1 MGRGDDLLLDLRQP
15 CRPSQGTAF
24 QECCSE
30 SPGLPA
36 FRLPQLFGSRSRRG
50 VNGRAVVLRTSFVAL
65 AFHLRTDQLLVAPE
79 AQVAKKGAV
88 ARMNPRGIYVYVT
101 PFFPSPKNWRGGFS
115 LDAVKALARCGWR
128 VEVFVGRSKKN
139 ESGDY
144 VYDGVTVHQFVRQTT
159 PCELAPFLVERRN
172 VHSFLRSFDEVG
184 LKAADVAVCH
194 VHTVFFAAYAQAL
207 KCRNPG
213 LVAAL
218 QHHFSPP
225 FHLCAGRLGELPGH
239 ATLLYRH
246 WRRRCGEM
254 DVQVFTSERSR
265 SLYACD
271 ARGVDL
277 RRHLLFGRWMR
288 PFASHEDYV
297 LYNGFD
303 PTVFKPGNT
312 AKPVGVKPVI
322 GCVANFFPGKGQ
334 LNLLK
339 AVALLAD
346 RGRSVKVRLVGSGK
360 TRDVCERFAR
370 EHRLDVE
377 FLDEMPHAAL
387 PEFYRSLDLYVLPST
402 YAEGFN
408 CTCAEAHGSGI
419 PVLGFAGTSLDE
431 AIIRERDRWLAPSG
445 DINRLADLMARA
457 LRNRHFQTWDIALD
471 IDHVMAD
478 WTRWVES
485 RTNQMEVV
493 LP

>member
-1 MGRGDDLLLDLRQP
+1 MAEKVAVIKMTP
-15 CRPSQGTAF
+15 K
-24 QECCSE
+24 
-30 SPGLPA
+30 
-36 FRLPQLFGSRSRRG
+36 G
-50 VNGRAVVLRTSFVAL
+50 VYL
-65 AFHLRTDQLLVAPE
+65 
-79 AQVAKKGAV
+79 
-88 ARMNPRGIYVYVT
+88 YVT

-115 LDAVKALARCGWR
+115 LDAAKTLARCGWR
-128 VEVFVGRSKKN
+128 VEVFVGRSKEN

-184 LKAADVAVCH
+184 LKAADVTVCH
-194 VHTVFFAAYAQAL
+194 VHTVFFAVYAQAL
-207 KCRNPG
+207 KCRNPR

-225 FHLCAGRLGELPGH
+225 FHLRAGRLGELPGH

-246 WRRRCGEM
+246 WRKRCGEM

-288 PFASHEDYV
+288 SFAPHEDYV
-297 LYNGFD
+297 LHNGFD
-303 PTVFKPGNT
+303 PTVFKPGET
-312 AKPVGVKPVI
+312 AKPVGIKPVI

-346 RGRSVKVRLVGSGK
+346 CGRSIKVRLVGSGK

-370 EHRLDVE
+370 EHRLDAE
-377 FLDEMPHAAL
+377 FLEEMPHAAL

-408 CTCAEAHGSGI
+408 CTCVEAHGCGV
-419 PVLGFAGTSLDE
+419 PVMGYRGTSLDE
-431 AIIRERDRWLAPSG
+431 VIVEDREAWLAEPG
-445 DINRLADLMARA
+445 DDAGLAKLIDDFLAAPRQQRWAIDVNIDAIAR
-457 LRNRHFQTWDIALD
+457 Q
-471 IDHVMAD
+471 
-478 WTRWVES
+478 WTQWLVENPA
-485 RTNQMEVV
+485 RGNVR
-493 LP
+493 